1 MKLTKKL
8 MAIALVVAMAVCM
21 LPMGKASKVD
31 AAEVGTAELGSKV
44 VDGLTTTYTFTQV
57 GSQEQLST
65 TDTLF
70 GITGN
75 NVYYGGSNDLYVYK
89 SGELYIPVTP
99 ETPGSITFVASFGSN
114 TYYLLAENG
123 TKVYMNSNGSS
134 VEYSAED
141 AEDGWVCFTTDPT
154 NSPDNQ
160 FKLTSIVVTE
170 EDPTLLPGNIGDYS
184 WNISADLT
192 ETIQGTSTTWEGLK
206 VDATSGKLGVNNASW
221 AQLNSGTI
229 IGVPVDGDCEIT
241 VVGYSADYT
250 VDGDAAT
257 AGEQTFTY
265 EGEAGYVNVVA
276 TANTYIQ
283 SISTVH
289 TEASDE
295 DTVGTTQG
303 DMYVQY
309 KEQQDGK
316 FTLRF
321 VVPVPVNSIDDL
333 DGAGV
338 SMTVNAHTEVV
349 TGKDLFTS
357 VWANSQIVY
366 APNEYAFAVV
376 ELTNVPADTVFTEV
390 MPAYVSETGET
401 TYGGSFS
408 YSLIAED

>member
-21 LPMGKASKVD
+21 LPMSKASKVD

-70 GITGN
+70 GIKGN

-123 TKVYMNSNGSS
+123 AKVYMNSNGSS

-170 EDPTLLPGNIGDYS
+170 EDSTLLPGNIDDYT

-229 IGVPVDGDCEIT
+229 IGVPVSGPCEIT

-250 VDGDAAT
+250 VNGNAAT
-257 AGEQTFTY
+257 AETQTFTY

-321 VVPVPVNSIDDL
+321 VVPVAVNSIDDL

-338 SMTVNAHTEVV
+338 SMTVNARTEVV

-357 VWANSQIVY
+357 VWANGQIVY

-390 MPAYVSETGET
+390 KPAYVSETGET

>member
-1 MKLTKKL
+1 
-8 MAIALVVAMAVCM
+8 
-21 LPMGKASKVD
+21 
-31 AAEVGTAELGSKV
+31 
-44 VDGLTTTYTFTQV
+44 
-57 GSQEQLST
+57 
-65 TDTLF
+65 
-70 GITGN
+70 
-75 NVYYGGSNDLYVYK
+75 
-89 SGELYIPVTP
+89 
-99 ETPGSITFVASFGSN
+99 
-114 TYYLLAENG
+114 
-123 TKVYMNSNGSS
+123 MNSNGSS

-184 WNISADLT
+184 WDLSATGAD
-192 ETIQGTSTTWEGLK
+192 IQQTLGKYEGLK
-206 VDATSGKLGVNNASW
+206 IDATCAGGKFTDNSGGWVQWNT
-221 AQLNSGTI
+221 GTI

-241 VVGYSADYT
+241 VVTYNAGGYT
-250 VDGDAAT
+250 VNGTVAT
-257 AGEQTFTY
+257 ASDTTQTFTY

-276 TANTYIQ
+276 TSNNYIK

-357 VWANSQIVY
+357 VWANGQVVY

-376 ELTNVPADTVFTEV
+376 ELTNVPASTVFTEV
-390 MPAYVSETGET
+390 KPAYVSETGET